1 MKLKRNKWGDAYLL
15 VYSAPVDKTVV
26 MADNVMGNQTGASG
40 HVVKQQPSCCP
51 ATRAYTPH
59 TKECKVSLVTH
70 HLTVLQPFLS
80 DLTHNPLSDQ

>member
-1 MKLKRNKWGDAYLL
+1 MKLKRNKWGDAYLS
-15 VYSAPVDKTVV
+15 VYSAPVDKAVV

-59 TKECKVSLVTH
+59 T
-70 HLTVLQPFLS
+70 
-80 DLTHNPLSDQ
+80 

>member
-1 MKLKRNKWGDAYLL
+1 MKLKRNKWGDTYLS

-40 HVVKQQPSCCP
+40 HVVKQQPPCCP
-51 ATRAYTPH
+51 ATRASTPH
-59 TKECKVSLVTH
+59 TSECKVSLVTH

-80 DLTHNPLSDQ
+80 DLTQNPLSDQ